1 MKKSITLLGVFALLV
16 AAPSFAQEKSV
27 ENTQVTKAEPVAIE
41 KQEITAK
48 KQAVKAEPIKK
59 QELKAAKIKPVQ
71 EIKAVEPKHIQE
83 QK

>member
-27 ENTQVTKAEPVAIE
+27 EKAKLTKTEPVAIE
-41 KQEITAK
+41 KQEITTK

-59 QELKAAKIKPVQ
+59 QDINAAKIKPVQ